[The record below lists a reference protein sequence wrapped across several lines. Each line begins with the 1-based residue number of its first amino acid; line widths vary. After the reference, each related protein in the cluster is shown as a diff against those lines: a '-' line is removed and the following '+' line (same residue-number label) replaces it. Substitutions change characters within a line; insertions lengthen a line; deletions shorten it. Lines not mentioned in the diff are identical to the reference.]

1 MLDTRCG
8 FEPGTAVCESK
19 RPKGQGRHP
28 SAQPP
33 PSAPSGLGG
42 GTIHPNCR
50 GAKGAHRHDGAWPV
64 GSPGMMPDDLA
75 PEAVPKTLALL
86 LHQRSPSELRKRQPS
101 QASFHCHPDR
111 THDSGLTVL
120 GRPQVM
126 DPCLTV
132 GPVGV
137 GCTEE

>member
-1 MLDTRCG
+1 MALNQEQQSVRASAEG
-8 FEPGTAVCESK
+8 AESASVCPTS
-19 RPKGQGRHP
+19 
-28 SAQPP
+28 SFSPP
-33 PSAPSGLGG
+33 VLGG

-50 GAKGAHRHDGAWPV
+50 GAKGAHRHDGAWST
-64 GSPGMMPDDLA
+64 GSRGMMPADLA
-75 PEAVPKTLALL
+75 PEAVPETLALL

-101 QASFHCHPDR
+101 QASFHCHPDG

-132 GPVGV
+132 GPVGWGV
-137 GCTEE
+137 QRNEE